1 MAAPVFLDM
10 DRVIRTHRSLIEAY
24 GGIDGIRDA
33 GLLHSAIA
41 MPQASFG
48 GQYLHADLFEMA
60 AAYLYHIVQNH
71 PFLDGNK
78 RTGAATAIIFLAMND
93 LEIEADEVGLVELTL
108 SVACGNAGKSEIAE
122 FFRSRAHFAPPNH
135 G

>member
-1 MAAPVFLDM
+1 MAPVFLDIEQVM
-10 DRVIRTHRSLIEAY
+10 RIHRGMIEGY
-24 GGIDGIRDA
+24 GGQEGVRDI

-48 GQYLHADLFEMA
+48 GKSLHADLFEMA

-78 RTGAATAIIFLAMND
+78 RAGAAAAIVFLAMND
-93 LEIEADEVGLVELTL
+93 IEVKADEDGLVELTL
-108 SVACGNAGKSEIAE
+108 RVARGEAGKAEIAE
-122 FFRSRAHFAPPNH
+122 FFRLWAN
-135 G
+135 

>member
-1 MAAPVFLDM
+1 MAAPVFMDM
-10 DRVIRTHRSLIEAY
+10 DRVMRTHRSLIDAY
-24 GGIDGIRDA
+24 GGVDGIRDA

-93 LEIEADEVGLVELTL
+93 QEIEADEVGLVELTL
-108 SVACGNAGKSEIAE
+108 SVACGNAGKPEIAK
-122 FFRSRAHFAPPNH
+122 FFRARSQFVPPNP